1 MLQPSLDA
9 VQQALIGLKIDRWK
23 RGTVRTETSDKIT
36 LIIKD
41 LKETLPPLMAAGD
54 AAPGMMSKQLPVSRN
69 VDALYDV
76 VLRVFEA
83 ARVAAPPDQ
92 IAQLDQALASL
103 NTARMTYDDR
113 LQDSA
118 VVVEKQVGEL
128 ENTVKAQAAM
138 KCTAPAP
145 VMVPVCPPPPT
156 PPKRRKP
163 KPPVTTTPQ
172 TTPAPGTTTTPKPAS

>member
-1 MLQPSLDA
+1 
-9 VQQALIGLKIDRWK
+9 
-23 RGTVRTETSDKIT
+23 
-36 LIIKD
+36 
-41 LKETLPPLMAAGD
+41 
-54 AAPGMMSKQLPVSRN
+54 MMSKQLPVSRN

-156 PPKRRKP
+156 PPKKRRP
-163 KPPVTTTPQ
+163 KPPATTTPQ
-172 TTPAPGTTTTPKPAS
+172 TAPAPATTTSSKPGN

>member
-1 MLQPSLDA
+1 MR
-9 VQQALIGLKIDRWK
+9 IDKWK
-23 RGTVRTETSDKIT
+23 RGTVRTETSDKIN

-69 VDALYDV
+69 IDALYDV

-92 IAQLDQALASL
+92 IAQLDQALAGL
-103 NTARMTYDDR
+103 NTARMTYGDR

-118 VVVEKQVGEL
+118 IAVEKQVGDL
-128 ENTVKAQAAM
+128 QSTVKAQADI
-138 KCTAPAP
+138 KCSTPAP

-156 PPKRRKP
+156 PPKVRRKP
-163 KPPVTTTPQ
+163 KPPATTKPQ
-172 TTPAPGTTTTPKPAS
+172 TTPAPATTTSPKTAN